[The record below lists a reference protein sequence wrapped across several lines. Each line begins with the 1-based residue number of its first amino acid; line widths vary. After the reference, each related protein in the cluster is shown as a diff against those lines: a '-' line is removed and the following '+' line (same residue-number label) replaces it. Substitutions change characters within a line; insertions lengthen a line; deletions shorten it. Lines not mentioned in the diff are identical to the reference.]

1 MMTTREDP
9 TKRDLPNAAS
19 VTEAAAKAEP
29 AKKLDP
35 WHFGAHTVP
44 PNLRA
49 ELSNIEL
56 PDAPAERRYRPQ
68 APAVEQAEA
77 TEELRIPKRDFRR
90 SVTVGL
96 GALILVLSL
105 AAAVRCATAETDDV
119 VPPSTTQPVAT
130 QPKNDAPAV
139 AMAASAREVA
149 GQPSAVEPPT
159 RATPAAAVSASKPT
173 SVGSVKPRPPS
184 AATQP
189 GSGLQEDR
197 PAAPTPPPSSPPSG
211 RIVPA
216 ED

>member
-19 VTEAAAKAEP
+19 ATESTTKGEP

-96 GALILVLSL
+96 FALISVLSL

-119 VPPSTTQPVAT
+119 VLPSTPPGAT
-130 QPKNDAPAV
+130 QPRNEVPAV
-139 AMAASAREVA
+139 ATPATTGEVA

-159 RATPAAAVSASKPT
+159 RETPAASVSASKPT
-173 SVGSVKPRPPS
+173 SAGSVKPRPPS
-184 AATQP
+184 AATRP
-189 GSGLQEDR
+189 GSVLQEDR

>member
-9 TKRDLPNAAS
+9 TKRDLPSAAS
-19 VTEAAAKAEP
+19 ATDAAAKGEP

-68 APAVEQAEA
+68 APAADGAEP
-77 TEELRIPKRDFRR
+77 TEELSVPKRDFRR
-90 SVTVGL
+90 SVIVGL
-96 GALILVLSL
+96 GALILVVSL
-105 AAAVRCATAETDDV
+105 GAAVRCATAPDDAA
-119 VPPSTTQPVAT
+119 PPSGTQQPVVK
-130 QPKNDAPAV
+130 QPETEAPAITP
-139 AMAASAREVA
+139 AASAHQVA
-149 GQPSAVEPPT
+149 AQPSTVEPPT
-159 RATPAAAVSASKPT
+159 KPAPTTSGSASKPAI
-173 SVGSVKPRPPS
+173 VKPKP
-184 AATQP
+184 AAIASQP
-189 GSGLQEDR
+189 GSGLQQDR
-197 PAAPTPPPSSPPSG
+197 VAAPAPPASSTSSG

>member
-19 VTEAAAKAEP
+19 ATESASKGEP

-119 VPPSTTQPVAT
+119 VPPSTQPVAT
-130 QPKNDAPAV
+130 QRRNEAPAV
-139 AMAASAREVA
+139 ATPASAGEVA

-159 RATPAAAVSASKPT
+159 RATPTAAVSASKPT

>member
-19 VTEAAAKAEP
+19 ATESGAKGEP

-68 APAVEQAEA
+68 ASAVEQAEA

-90 SVTVGL
+90 SVTMGL

-105 AAAVRCATAETDDV
+105 AAAVRCATAENDDV
-119 VPPSTTQPVAT
+119 VRPNTQPVAT
-130 QPKNDAPAV
+130 QPRNEAPAV
-139 AMAASAREVA
+139 ATPATTGEVA
-149 GQPSAVEPPT
+149 GQPSAVEPP
-159 RATPAAAVSASKPT
+159 AKAPAAVSATASKST
-173 SVGSVKPRPPS
+173 SVGAVKPRPPS
-184 AATQP
+184 VATQP